1 MNKVCISIVFFLFLS
16 SCYEEVELT
25 EDRDK
30 VVFELSVS
38 SGTQEFIYTSKDTA
52 YSIQD
57 PDLELMFNDKKLALK
72 EMHIRGR
79 TTLDY
84 RRKSY
89 SVHLKEPIFVWEQ
102 EGGEVRKLTRFKLI
116 SLSMDYTY
124 IKNRIAFGI
133 LEQAGLMPLF
143 YKFVEFKIN
152 GNTQGVYFLVE
163 DPEQFSHEQGAEFI
177 LRRDYHHVI
186 RGVDY
191 EPDLY
196 HKPSEEYVSR
206 YKEIYIQL
214 PDLKGEALYESLNSR
229 LDMNQYFRKM
239 GIDYLLQNGD
249 YTDEVYFF
257 AMIELNEIRYKI
269 IPWDYDDI
277 FSRYPHEVGRSWS
290 TGNLFGEREYTSHQ
304 DVLDEIGQK
313 MIFSIEDDLDYAI
326 AMDPFLYAR
335 FEQTLADLMKILDAN
350 ALGAIFDQVEDE
362 LTPFY
367 NDEAV
372 ISQSSYDY
380 KPTSFEIWQN
390 NMQEK
395 QILLEERLESMR
407 KQLQIQDKS

>member
-1 MNKVCISIVFFLFLS
+1 MKHQSAAI
-16 SCYEEVELT
+16 EL
-25 EDRDK
+25 
-30 VVFELSVS
+30 
-38 SGTQEFIYTSKDTA
+38 Q
-52 YSIQD
+52 
-57 PDLELMFNDKKLALK
+57 
-72 EMHIRGR
+72 
-79 TTLDY
+79 
-84 RRKSY
+84 
-89 SVHLKEPIFVWEQ
+89 
-102 EGGEVRKLTRFKLI
+102 
-116 SLSMDYTY
+116 
-124 IKNRIAFGI
+124 
-133 LEQAGLMPLF
+133 
-143 YKFVEFKIN
+143 FVE
-152 GNTQGVYFLVE
+152 Y
-163 DPEQFSHEQGAEFI
+163 SCRR
-177 LRRDYHHVI
+177 LRR
-186 RGVDY
+186 Y

-335 FEQTLADLMKILDAN
+335 FEETLVELMLTLDAN
-350 ALGAIFDQVEDE
+350 ALGTLFEQLEDE

-367 NDEAV
+367 NDEAM
-372 ISQSSYDY
+372 ILQSNYDHT
-380 KPTSFEIWQN
+380 PTSFEIWQS

-395 QILLEERLESMR
+395 RVLLEERLESMR
-407 KQLQIQDKS
+407 RQLQIEDKL

>member
-25 EDRDK
+25 EDPDK

-38 SGTQEFIYTSKDTA
+38 SWMQEFIYASKDTA

-57 PDLELMFNDKKLALK
+57 PDLELMFNDKELAIK

-89 SVHLKEPIFVWEQ
+89 SVHLKDPIYVRGQ
-102 EGGEVRKLTRFKLI
+102 EGGEGRKLTRFKLI

-124 IKNRIAFGI
+124 INNRIAFGI
-133 LEQAGLMPLF
+133 LERAGLMSLF
-143 YKFVEFKIN
+143 YRFVEFKIN

-186 RGVDY
+186 RDLDY

-196 HKPSEEYVSR
+196 HKSSEEYVSR
-206 YKEIYIQL
+206 FKEIYDQL
-214 PDLKGEALYESLNSR
+214 PYLKGEALYEFLNSR
-229 LDMNQYFRKM
+229 LDLNQYFRKM
-239 GIDYLLQNGD
+239 GIDFLLQNGD

-257 AMIELNEIRYKI
+257 AMIEQNEIRYKI

-290 TGNLFGEREYTSHQ
+290 LGGLFGVREYDSHQ

-326 AMDPFLYAR
+326 AMDPFLYTR
-335 FEQTLADLMKILDAN
+335 FEQTLADLMRILDAN
-350 ALGAIFDQVEDE
+350 ALGALFGRVEDE

-367 NDEAV
+367 NDETL
-372 ISQSSYDY
+372 INQSSYDY

-407 KQLQIQDKS
+407 KQLQIQDKL